1 MRIGITEMPEKGYQL
16 TPLANGDVEI
26 KLFSVPIEDYDSDGN
41 KHITANVLTMR
52 RKNFAGLAQSIEENY
67 EWYWQQGEQE
77 QAKQLTNQFTKA
89 VQKWM
94 DTTVQKRGYD
104 NIVSVCTYATSSDIT
119 FSAEGKA
126 AKEWRDKVWRY
137 CYDVVADIVSG
148 KRSIPSISELLNE
161 LPKLEW

>member
-77 QAKQLTNQFTKA
+77 EAQRLAKARKA
-89 VQKWM
+89 DFNTTLDKMRADM
-94 DTTVQKRGYD
+94 DYICMMAGVD
-104 NIVSVCTYATSSDIT
+104 MDDES
-119 FSAEGKA
+119 EG
-126 AKEWRDKVWRY
+126 EHYEQEV
-137 CYDVVADIVSG
+137 
-148 KRSIPSISELLNE
+148 
-161 LPKLEW
+161 